1 MEDSANVDSPLIGEV
16 APRETAGRDTIAR
29 YRAQF
34 RAAAYECLSILTG
47 KTVDRVYCDYQDD
60 FVSRRP
66 AGGKPIYHF
75 FQVKTKGKP
84 NYQWSKRELFGL
96 TKRPKPSAA
105 SIKESFVGKLMLHT
119 VRFNNSCGNVVFL
132 TNIQLRDEVEDIES
146 AITAGNF
153 AQADVKAFVELF
165 NEAFVDGQPLEA
177 TAIEAN
183 LRRLVLKSGVEYLN
197 PHENQFH
204 ALARD
209 AIFTYSEVDLQH
221 IECDEIIE
229 SLLQMIEAKSFAKL
243 LGSMSESELDDTVGV
258 GIADLLNLLSISRG
272 AYEQLV
278 AGGDPKA
285 IKNASIIQRKLRQ
298 ASASEQII
306 EFCSKS
312 KVEWDIWLRN
322 NRHVI
327 PEFDLNHLTD
337 RLNSIKNEWVG
348 GNATFAG
355 LQQLIEYLWLALIAK
370 GLAGTLSRD
379 LLLGGVFA
387 ELVRSESQ

>member
-1 MEDSANVDSPLIGEV
+1 MKDPANVESPLLGEV

-60 FVSRRP
+60 FVSRYP
-66 AGGKPIYHF
+66 ASGKPIYHF
-75 FQVKTKGKP
+75 FQVKTKSKQ
-84 NYQWSKRELFGL
+84 NHQWSKRELFGL
-96 TKRPKPSAA
+96 TKKPKPTAA
-105 SIKESFVGKLMLHT
+105 SIKDSFVGQLMLHT
-119 VRFNNSCGNVVFL
+119 VKFNNSCGNVVFL
-132 TNIQLRDEVEDIES
+132 TNVQLRDEVEAITS
-146 AITAGNF
+146 AISAGNF
-153 AQADVKAFVELF
+153 DHADLKAFAELF
-165 NEAFVDGQPLEA
+165 NEAFVDGQPLEIK
-177 TAIEAN
+177 AIEAN
-183 LRRLVLKSGVEYLN
+183 LQRLILKPGLEYLK
-197 PHENQFH
+197 PHDHQFN
-204 ALARD
+204 ALARE

-229 SLLQMIEAKSFAKL
+229 SLLQMVESKSFAKL
-243 LGSMSESELDDTVGV
+243 LTSMSESELGDTVGV

-285 IKNASIIQRKLRQ
+285 IRNASIIQRKLRQ
-298 ASASEQII
+298 AAASEQII

-322 NRHVI
+322 KRHVL
-327 PEFDLNHLTD
+327 PEFDLNYLTD
-337 RLNSIKNEWVG
+337 RLNAIKNEWVS
-348 GNATFAG
+348 GNTTFAG
-355 LQQLIEYLWLALIAK
+355 LQQLIEDLWLKLISRGSAD
-370 GLAGTLSRD
+370 TLSRE

>member
-1 MEDSANVDSPLIGEV
+1 MEESANDSPLIGEV
-16 APRETAGRDTIAR
+16 VPRETAGRDTIAR

-60 FVSRRP
+60 FVSRHS
-66 AGGKPIYHF
+66 AEGKPIYHF
-75 FQVKTKGKP
+75 FQVKTMGKQ
-84 NYQWSKRELFGL
+84 NHQWSKRELFGL

-132 TNIQLRDEVEDIES
+132 TNVQLRDEVENITS
-146 AITAGNF
+146 AISTANF
-153 AQADVKAFVELF
+153 DHADLKVFVELF
-165 NEAFVDGQPLEA
+165 NEAFVDGQPLPIE
-177 TAIEAN
+177 AIEAN
-183 LRRLVLKSGVEYLN
+183 IKRLVLKPGLEYLR
-197 PHENQFH
+197 PHEHQFN
-204 ALARD
+204 ALARE
-209 AIFTYSEVDLQH
+209 AIFTFSEVDLEH
-221 IECDEIIE
+221 VECDEIIE
-229 SLLQMIEAKSFAKL
+229 SLLQMVEAKSFAKL

-258 GIADLLNLLSISRG
+258 GIVDLLNLLSISKG

-298 ASASEQII
+298 ASASEEVIAY
-306 EFCSKS
+306 CSKS

-322 NRHVI
+322 KRHVLA
-327 PEFDLNHLTD
+327 EFDLNHLTD
-337 RLNSIKNEWVG
+337 RLNSIKNEWVA
-348 GNATFAG
+348 GNTSFAG
-355 LQQLIEYLWLALIAK
+355 LQEHIENLWLVLIAK
-370 GLAGTLSRD
+370 GSADTLSRE

-387 ELVRSESQ
+387 ELVRSESL